1 MKKFLFFIL
10 LLSVFNAH
18 ARSSLFDG
26 LGFSNNDDVP
36 PLVEEAFQFRAE
48 VNDANS
54 ILAHWKVLEGNY
66 LYRDKLQFDVIG
78 NDKIKLGNISF
89 PAGENKQDETFGLVE
104 VYHDAL
110 SVIIPIKQRPE
121 EAVTFTLKAHFQ
133 GCSEKFGICY
143 PPSEQQIDLALPAI
157 SGAVEQDIQGINP
170 PAASQLTEQDR
181 IAQKLEQENL
191 GQIILGF
198 IGLGLLLAFTPCIF
212 PMIPILSS
220 IIVGEGEHITTRRA
234 FTLSLVY
241 VLAMS
246 VTYTIAGVVTGLLG
260 ENLQAMF
267 QNPWIISAFSALFV
281 ILALSMF
288 GLYELQLPHSVQ
300 HRLHQLS
307 HKQQGGKL
315 MGVAIMG
322 LLSGLIVGP
331 CLAPPLAGTLIFI
344 GQHADPVLGG
354 LALFSLSIGMGI
366 PLLIIGTSAGKL
378 LPKAGNWMLFI
389 KSIFG
394 VLLLGLAIWMLERI
408 IPGWLTMSL
417 WGGLLIVSAV
427 YLGAFNRLDIDAT
440 DFNKLNKGLGLILFI
455 YGTLLMVGGASGS
468 QNVWQPLHGIVSSSG
483 KSAETQHLAFTQIAD
498 LDELNQR
505 LASTTQPI
513 MLDFYADW
521 CTECKT
527 MERTTFQDPDVLAAM
542 KGYTLL
548 QLDMTENTQVHQEML
563 KALRVFG
570 PPTMLFFD
578 KTGQEL
584 SQHRLV
590 GFVKADTFLD
600 HIRQMASQP

>member
-10 LLSVFNAH
+10 LLTVFNAH
-18 ARSSLFDG
+18 ARNSLFDG
-26 LGFSNNDDVP
+26 LGLDNQDDVP
-36 PLVEEAFQFRAE
+36 PLVEDAFQFSAE
-48 VNDANS
+48 VNDDNS
-54 ILAHWKVLEGNY
+54 ILAHWKILDGNY
-66 LYRDKLQFDVIG
+66 LYRNKLEFEVVG
-78 NDKIKLGNISF
+78 NDQVKLGEIRL
-89 PAGENKQDETFGLVE
+89 PAGENKQDENFGLVE
-104 VYHDAL
+104 VYHDDL
-110 SVIIPIKQRPE
+110 SFIIPIKRPE
-121 EAVTFTLKAHFQ
+121 GATTFTLKARFQ

-143 PPSEQQIDLALPAI
+143 PPSEQQVDLALAALSQAPQQK
-157 SGAVEQDIQGINP
+157 VDDTINP
-170 PAASQLTEQDR
+170 VAQQLTEQDR

-191 GQIILGF
+191 GQIIIGF

-234 FTLSLVY
+234 FTLSLIY

-246 VTYTIAGVVTGLLG
+246 VTYTIAGVITGLLG

-267 QNPWIISAFSALFV
+267 QNPWIISAFSALFIV
-281 ILALSMF
+281 LALSMF
-288 GLYELQLPHSVQ
+288 GLFELQLPNSIQ

-307 HKQQGGKL
+307 HRQQGGKL

-354 LALFSLSIGMGI
+354 LALFALSIGMGI

-378 LPKAGNWMLFI
+378 LPRAGNWMLFI

-408 IPGWLTMSL
+408 IPGWLTLIL
-417 WGGLLIVSAV
+417 WGGLFIVTAV
-427 YLGAFNRLDIDAT
+427 YIGAFNQLDIDAT
-440 DFNKLNKGLGLILFI
+440 DLSKLSKGLGLILFI
-455 YGTLLMVGGASGS
+455 YGALLMVGGASGS
-468 QNVWQPLHGIVSSSG
+468 QNVWQPLQAIVKTSNNSSV
-483 KSAETQHLAFTQIAD
+483 AQHLEFTRIND
-498 LDELNQR
+498 LKELNRR
-505 LASTTQPI
+505 LSSTTQPV

-521 CTECKT
+521 CTECKI
-527 MERTTFQDPDVLAAM
+527 MENTTFQDPDVLAAM
-542 KGYTLL
+542 KDYTLL
-548 QLDMTENTQVHQEML
+548 QLDMTENTQVHKDML
-563 KALRVFG
+563 KSLRVFG

-578 KTGQEL
+578 KTGKEL
-584 SQHRLV
+584 KQQRLV
-590 GFVKADTFLD
+590 GYVKTDTFLD
-600 HIRQMASQP
+600 HVQQIARQ